1 MSDCCA
7 ESESGRLHIAIVGS
21 GSGALAAAIE
31 AAERGARVTLI
42 ESAELIGGTCVN
54 TGCVPSKILIRGAHL
69 AHLQG
74 HHGVA
79 GVPFTY
85 PQIDRR
91 AMVRQ
96 QQSWVSKLRTSKYE
110 SIIESNA
117 DITLLRGKARFQD
130 RSTLTV
136 VLADGKETSVKA
148 DRILL
153 AVGASAHIPKL
164 DGLAGTPFWTS
175 TEALVAEKI
184 PRQLIVL
191 GSSAV
196 ALELAQAFRHLG
208 SKVMLLARSTLLS
221 KEDPEMGAALKTIF
235 EDEGIDVRQHC
246 AVSRVAHDGETFK
259 VETNTGLVRGDQ
271 LLVAV
276 GRHANT
282 EPLNLTKAGVATDS
296 RGRIVVDAHL
306 RTNVDNIFAVGDC
319 TDQPQFVYVAA
330 AAGTRAARNMTGG
343 DVAID
348 FSVLPAVTFTTPQVA
363 TVGLSVDAAQ
373 ASCMTVDSRKLP
385 LEFVPRALATLDT
398 RGFIKLVADAQSGRL
413 LGCQLVAAEGGEVI
427 QSAALAIKNG
437 MTVDA
442 LADQFFA
449 YLTMAEGLKLCAQT
463 FRKDVR
469 QLSCCAG

>member
-1 MSDCCA
+1 MSDGST
-7 ESESGRLHIAIVGS
+7 ESASKRLHIAIVGS

-31 AAERGARVTLI
+31 AVERGARVTLI
-42 ESAELIGGTCVN
+42 EAAELIGGTCVN
-54 TGCVPSKILIRGAHL
+54 TGCVPSKMLIRSAYV
-69 AHLQG
+69 AYFQG
-74 HHGVA
+74 HHGIA
-79 GVPFTY
+79 GVPLTH

-91 AMVRQ
+91 AMVSQ
-96 QQSWVSKLRTSKYE
+96 QQEGVGKLRVSKYE

-117 DITLLRGKARFQD
+117 DITLLRGMARFKD

-136 VLADGKETSVKA
+136 ALADGNETSVNA

-153 AVGASAHIPKL
+153 AVGASAHIPEITGL
-164 DGLAGTPFWTS
+164 DGTPFWTS

-184 PRQLIVL
+184 PARLIVL

-196 ALELAQAFRHLG
+196 ALEIAQAFRHLG
-208 SKVMLLARSTLLS
+208 SSVTLLARSTLLS
-221 KEDPEMGAALKTIF
+221 KEDPEIGAALKSIF

-246 AVSRVAHDGETFK
+246 TVSSVTHDGGIFQ
-259 VETNTGLVRGDQ
+259 VETSMGVVQGEQ
-271 LLVAV
+271 FLVAV

-282 EPLNLTKAGVATDS
+282 EQLNLKKSGVETDG

-306 RTNVDNIFAVGDC
+306 RTNIENIFAVGDC

-343 DVAID
+343 DAAID
-348 FSVLPAVTFTTPQVA
+348 LSVLPTVTFTTPQVA
-363 TVGLSVDAAQ
+363 TVGLSVDDAKTKGIA
-373 ASCMTVDSRKLP
+373 VNSRTLP
-385 LEFVPRALATLDT
+385 LEFVPRALANFDS
-398 RGFIKLVADAQSGRL
+398 RGFIKLVVDAQSGRL

-449 YLTMAEGLKLCAQT
+449 YLTMTEGLKLCAQT